1 MESPLYELWG
11 LNSGCQGYPL
21 SHPVSPIVAK
31 FNKVMLLLDFF
42 LICLLF
48 MARGTGFPLVLSGFS
63 LKYISLST
71 DWIAGP
77 NDDVAE
83 ESVLGRSCLLAE
95 EQHCYYMPLPF

>member
-42 LICLLF
+42 F
-48 MARGTGFPLVLSGFS
+48 
-63 LKYISLST
+63 
-71 DWIAGP
+71 
-77 NDDVAE
+77 
-83 ESVLGRSCLLAE
+83 
-95 EQHCYYMPLPF
+95 